1 MKEKEFYSFF
11 SVMTISAWLIW
22 MIKYCLNTLFHLFS
36 RHLCK
41 LLKKTPPC
49 SVGWLF
55 DKRIV
60 DTYFILSI
68 LSGNLHSL
76 IHYLAVNLLIDWS
89 IDLGIFYTGINMH
102 THKNLV
108 SMVNSGKLY
117 QNVKCS
123 GIYRCRLNLSWTGN
137 YWK

>member
-11 SVMTISAWLIW
+11 SIMTISAWLIW

-41 LLKKTPPC
+41 LLKKTLQC
-49 SVGWLF
+49 FLGWLF
-55 DKRIV
+55 YKRIV

-68 LSGNLHSL
+68 LSGNVRSP
-76 IHYLAVNLLIDWS
+76 IHYLPFNLLIDWS
-89 IDLGIFYTGINMH
+89 IDLGIFYTGINMC

-108 SMVNSGKLY
+108 SVVNPGKLY

-123 GIYRCRLNLSWTGN
+123 GVYRFRLNLSWVGN